1 MKKTNSKQLPLI
13 TKITQKYFSFGI
25 PLILVSIVLLYFLT
39 NYFLN
44 DSTTEEINSTIYR
57 IENAIKKKEPI
68 ASLNP
73 IYEIKKVAILQ
84 LDYTKDTIIYDE
96 SQNESEL
103 FKEFT
108 VFRKINNEV
117 YKITVRD
124 LVIESDKILITI
136 SILFSVILLTVY
148 LVQFKYNEKMYAKI
162 WNPFFINLNAISNF
176 SVQNPSL
183 PLIETDVKEFTQ
195 LNNQV
200 KLLTDKVVSDY
211 KNLKQF
217 TEDISH
223 EMQTPL
229 AIIQSKI
236 DLFLDSSDHLEQPNN
251 TIFTEIQKNI
261 KRLTKLNK
269 GLLLLTKIDN
279 QQFKVFENIEI
290 NSLIKSCFTELEN
303 FHQIKNITIK
313 CTENAVVN
321 LAINKTLAEILFSN
335 LISNAIKYTPNDG
348 NIDVIISSTEIEI
361 KNTGLKAVEK
371 PKRLFDRFFKE
382 DTKSGSLGLGL
393 SIVKKI
399 VDYYQFS
406 IEYNFKEN
414 YHSFKITIKE
424 IAF

>member
-1 MKKTNSKQLPLI
+1 MKKTKSKQLPLI

-44 DSTTEEINSTIYR
+44 DSTNEEINSTIYR
-57 IENAIKKKEPI
+57 IESAIKKKEPI

-73 IYEIKKVAILQ
+73 IYEIKKVARLQ
-84 LDYTKDTIIYDE
+84 LDYTKDTLIFDE
-96 SQNESEL
+96 LQNEPEL

-108 VFRKINNEV
+108 VFRKIDGEI
-117 YKITVRD
+117 YQITVRD
-124 LVIESDKILITI
+124 LVIESDDILITI
-136 SILFSVILLTVY
+136 SILFSVILLIVY
-148 LVQFKYNEKMYAKI
+148 LAQFKYNEKMYAKI
-162 WNPFFINLNAISNF
+162 WSPFFINLKAISNF

-183 PLIETDVKEFTQ
+183 NLMESDIKEFTQ
-195 LNNQV
+195 LNSQV
-200 KLLTDKVVSDY
+200 EALTNKVILDY

-217 TEDISH
+217 TEDLSH

-236 DLFLDSSDHLEQPNN
+236 ELHLDSSTQSEQPNIAVFN
-251 TIFTEIQKNI
+251 EIQKNI

-279 QQFKVFENIEI
+279 QQFKEVKNIEV
-290 NSLIKSCFTELEN
+290 NALIKDNLIELED
-303 FHQIKNITIK
+303 FFQIKNITISY
-313 CTENAVVN
+313 TENAVVN
-321 LAINKTLAEILFSN
+321 LAMNKTLAEILFSN

-348 NIDVIISSTEIEI
+348 NIDIIISSTEIEI

-371 PKRLFDRFFKE
+371 PQRLFDRFFKE
-382 DTKSGSLGLGL
+382 ETKSGSLGLGL

-399 VDYYQFS
+399 VDYYQYA
-406 IEYNFKEN
+406 IEYDFKEN
-414 YHSFKITIKE
+414 YHSFKVTIK
-424 IAF
+424 

>member
-117 YKITVRD
+117 YKITARD

-261 KRLTKLNK
+261 KRLTK
-269 GLLLLTKIDN
+269 
-279 QQFKVFENIEI
+279 
-290 NSLIKSCFTELEN
+290 
-303 FHQIKNITIK
+303 
-313 CTENAVVN
+313 
-321 LAINKTLAEILFSN
+321 
-335 LISNAIKYTPNDG
+335 PW
-348 NIDVIISSTEIEI
+348 
-361 KNTGLKAVEK
+361 LK
-371 PKRLFDRFFKE
+371 FYFQ
-382 DTKSGSLGLGL
+382 T
-393 SIVKKI
+393 
-399 VDYYQFS
+399 
-406 IEYNFKEN
+406 
-414 YHSFKITIKE
+414 
-424 IAF
+424 